1 MVFKKKPEQPAEQPV
16 SAAETPAERKLPLI
30 LRWPISIVLL
40 FVMPPFGTAVGIG
53 LAVARLIF
61 NHKYPRYK
69 LKLRTK
75 LIVSTLCVAF
85 VVWAVVTAPESSTTT
100 SAEAVPAEQS
110 EAQTA
115 EGESPTA
122 ENTAAP
128 AETESAVP
136 QSAEPE
142 KDTQAEQQAAE
153 EQKKQEAESEQ
164 KQAEAEQ
171 TAKAEAEAQKE
182 AEKQKK
188 EEEKQKKREE
198 KAAKKLARQQKRANR
213 KIEKALS
220 KEKTEKAAKKLSRVK
235 ENWVYAYYQGLL
247 PDLIEQDDRTQFD
260 RYLTIYRQAFPDTE
274 QMKDVLTVWD
284 QICDDQKKMDELD
297 KKYRSDYSG
306 GMSGAISAANNAEE
320 RTFYLQYK
328 LKNSA
333 ANSKNSVISA
343 VGEAIGAAQESLTG
357 TYEYLANNVTND
369 FIPSLL
375 QGYIDM
381 NTYAG
386 DEQYVL
392 ITTKPFSQAGATT
405 VYAYQS
411 GTRTLTTSD
420 GFEKEVECYRVMDSA
435 TRDAIQQDY
444 ETYSVAGMS
453 IAEASQYMQELL
465 KK

>member
-1 MVFKKKPEQPAEQPV
+1 MLFKKKTKKTAEQTVP
-16 SAAETPAERKLPLI
+16 AAEPTDERKLPLI

-40 FVMPPFGTAVGIG
+40 FVMPPFGTAIGIG
-53 LAVARLIF
+53 LSVARLIF

-100 SAEAVPAEQS
+100 SAEAAPAEQS
-110 EAQTA
+110 EPQ
-115 EGESPTA
+115 TA
-122 ENTAAP
+122 ENTTAP
-128 AETESAVP
+128 EETEPAQP
-136 QSAEPE
+136 QSADSE
-142 KDTQAEQQAAE
+142 KDAQAEPAAE
-153 EQKKQEAESEQ
+153 EQKKQEAETKEKQ
-164 KQAEAEQ
+164 TEAEPAAQAETE
-171 TAKAEAEAQKE
+171 KQKE

-188 EEEKQKKREE
+188 EEKKQQKREE

-220 KEKTEKAAKKLSRVK
+220 KEKTEKAAKKLSHVK
-235 ENWVYAYYQGLL
+235 ENWVYAYYQQML
-247 PDLIEQDDRTQFD
+247 PDLIEQDDRTQLD
-260 RYLTIYRQAFPDTE
+260 RYLTIYRQAFPETE
-274 QMKDVLTVWD
+274 QMKDVLTAWD

-306 GMSGAISAANNAEE
+306 GMSGAISAVDKAEE

-381 NTYAG
+381 NVYPG

-420 GFEKEVECYRVMDSA
+420 GFEKEVECYRVMDST
-435 TRDAIQQDY
+435 TRDTIRQDY

-453 IAEASQYMQELL
+453 ITEASQHMQELL
-465 KK
+465 NK

>member
-1 MVFKKKPEQPAEQPV
+1 MLFKKKPEQPAEQPGT
-16 SAAETPAERKLPLI
+16 AAERKLPLI

-61 NHKYPRYK
+61 NHRYLRYK

-100 SAEAVPAEQS
+100 SAEAAPAEQS
-110 EAQTA
+110 EPQ
-115 EGESPTA
+115 TA
-122 ENTAAP
+122 ENTEAP
-128 AETESAVP
+128 AETEP
-136 QSAEPE
+136 TQTQSAELE
-142 KDTQAEQQAAE
+142 KGAQAEQQAAE
-153 EQKKQEAESEQ
+153 EQKKQEAETKQ
-164 KQAEAEQ
+164 KQTEAEQ
-171 TAKAEAEAQKE
+171 AAKAEAEAQKE

-220 KEKTEKAAKKLSRVK
+220 KEKIEKAAKKLSRVK
-235 ENWVYAYYQGLL
+235 ESWVYAYYQGLL
-247 PDLIEQDDRTQFD
+247 PDLIEQDDRTQLD

-274 QMKDVLTVWD
+274 QMKDVLTDWD

-306 GMSGAISAANNAEE
+306 GMSGAISAVDKAEE
-320 RTFYLQYK
+320 RTFYLRYK

-343 VGEAIGAAQESLTG
+343 VGEAIDAAQESLTG

-420 GFEKEVECYRVMDSA
+420 GFEKEVECYRVMDRT
-435 TRDAIQQDY
+435 TRDAVQQDY

-453 IAEASQYMQELL
+453 IAEASQHMQELL
-465 KK
+465 KNKRKQGES

>member
-1 MVFKKKPEQPAEQPV
+1 MFFKKKQEQSAELAVV
-16 SAAETPAERKLPLI
+16 SAESSAERKLPLI
-30 LRWPISIVLL
+30 LRWPISIILL

-61 NHKYPRYK
+61 NHKYPKYK
-69 LKLRTK
+69 LKLWTK
-75 LIVSTLCVAF
+75 LIISALCIAF
-85 VVWAVVTAPESSTTT
+85 VIWAVVTAPESSTTT
-100 SAEAVPAEQS
+100 SAEAVPTEQGESQATETTS
-110 EAQTA
+110 EAT
-115 EGESPTA
+115 
-122 ENTAAP
+122 ENKTVEQ
-128 AETESAVP
+128 ETTS
-136 QSAEPE
+136 
-142 KDTQAEQQAAE
+142 QAEQQAAS
-153 EQKKQEAESEQ
+153 EQKKQEEAVQAAKDETE
-164 KQAEAEQ
+164 KQ
-171 TAKAEAEAQKE
+171 QKE
-182 AEKQKK
+182 AEKQ
-188 EEEKQKKREE
+188 QRQEE
-198 KAAKKLARQQKRANR
+198 KAAKKLVRQQKRANR

-220 KEKTEKAAKKLSRVK
+220 KEKIEKAAKKLSHVK

-247 PDLIEQDDRTQFD
+247 PDLIEQDDRTQLD
-260 RYLTIYRQAFPDTE
+260 RYLTIYRQAFPETE
-274 QMKDVLTVWD
+274 QMKDVLTAWD

-306 GMSGAISAANNAEE
+306 GMSGAISAVDKAEE

-375 QGYIDM
+375 QGNINM
-381 NTYAG
+381 NVYPG

-420 GFEKEVECYRVMDSA
+420 GFEKEVECYRVMDST
-435 TRDAIQQDY
+435 TRDTIRQDY
-444 ETYSVAGMS
+444 EMYSVAGMS
-453 IAEASQYMQELL
+453 ITEASQYMQELL
-465 KK
+465 NK

>member
-1 MVFKKKPEQPAEQPV
+1 MLFKKKQEQTTESMV

-30 LRWPISIVLL
+30 LRWPIGIVLL
-40 FVMPPFGTAVGIG
+40 FVMPPFGTVVGIG

-61 NHKYPRYK
+61 NHRYPQYK

-75 LIVSTLCVAF
+75 LIVSTLCIAF

-100 SAEAVPAEQS
+100 SAEAAPAEQS

-115 EGESPTA
+115 EIESQTA
-122 ENTAAP
+122 ENTVTP
-128 AETESAVP
+128 AETEP
-136 QSAEPE
+136 EQTQSAEPE
-142 KDTQAEQQAAE
+142 KDMQAEQAAE
-153 EQKKQEAESEQ
+153 EQKEQEDESKQ
-164 KQAEAEQ
+164 KQA
-171 TAKAEAEAQKE
+171 E

-188 EEEKQKKREE
+188 EEKEKKREE

-220 KEKTEKAAKKLSRVK
+220 KEKTEKAAKKLSRVQ
-235 ENWVYAYYQGLL
+235 ENWVYAYYQELL
-247 PDLIEQDDRTQFD
+247 PDLIEKDDRTQLD

-274 QMKDVLTVWD
+274 QMKDVFTAWD

-306 GMSGAISAANNAEE
+306 GMSGAISAVDKAEE
-320 RTFYLQYK
+320 RTFYLRYK

-343 VGEAIGAAQESLTG
+343 VGEAIDAAQESLTG

-392 ITTKPFSQAGATT
+392 ITTKPFSQAGTTT

-411 GTRTLTTSD
+411 GTRTLTTAD

-465 KK
+465 K

>member
-1 MVFKKKPEQPAEQPV
+1 MLFKKKPEKTAEQTVP
-16 SAAETPAERKLPLI
+16 AAEPTDERKLPLI

-40 FVMPPFGTAVGIG
+40 FVMPPFGTAIGIG
-53 LAVARLIF
+53 LSIARLIF

-100 SAEAVPAEQS
+100 SAEAASAEQS
-110 EAQTA
+110 EPQMEGSKPQTA
-115 EGESPTA
+115 ESTSA
-122 ENTAAP
+122 S
-128 AETESAVP
+128 AETEPA
-136 QSAEPE
+136 QTQAKEPE
-142 KDTQAEQQAAE
+142 KDSQAEQQAAK
-153 EQKKQEAESEQ
+153 QKKQEET
-164 KQAEAEQ
+164 EQ
-171 TAKAEAEAQKE
+171 TAKTA
-182 AEKQKK
+182 AEKQQKK
-188 EEEKQKKREE
+188 AEKQQRQEE

-220 KEKTEKAAKKLSRVK
+220 KEKIEKAAKKLSHVK

-247 PDLIEQDDRTQFD
+247 PDLIEQDDRTQLD
-260 RYLTIYRQAFPDTE
+260 RYLTIYRQAFPETE
-274 QMKDVLTVWD
+274 QMKDVLTAWD

-306 GMSGAISAANNAEE
+306 GMSGAISAVDKAEE

-381 NTYAG
+381 NVYPG

-420 GFEKEVECYRVMDSA
+420 GFEKEVECYRVMDST
-435 TRDAIQQDY
+435 TRDTIRQDY

-453 IAEASQYMQELL
+453 IAEASQHMQELL

>member
-1 MVFKKKPEQPAEQPV
+1 MFFKKKQEQSAEPAVV
-16 SAAETPAERKLPLI
+16 SAESSAERKLPLI
-30 LRWPISIVLL
+30 LRWTISIILL

-61 NHKYPRYK
+61 NHKYPKYK
-69 LKLRTK
+69 LKLWTK
-75 LIVSTLCVAF
+75 LIISALCIAF
-85 VVWAVVTAPESSTTT
+85 VIWAVVTAPESSTTT
-100 SAEAVPAEQS
+100 SAEAVPTEQGESQATETTS
-110 EAQTA
+110 EAT
-115 EGESPTA
+115 
-122 ENTAAP
+122 ENKTVEQ
-128 AETESAVP
+128 ETTS
-136 QSAEPE
+136 
-142 KDTQAEQQAAE
+142 QAEQQAAS
-153 EQKKQEAESEQ
+153 EQKKQEEAV
-164 KQAEAEQ
+164 QA
-171 TAKAEAEAQKE
+171 AKAET
-182 AEKQKK
+182 EKQ
-188 EEEKQKKREE
+188 QRQEE
-198 KAAKKLARQQKRANR
+198 KAAKKLARQQKRANK
-213 KIEKALS
+213 KIEKALG
-220 KEKTEKAAKKLSRVK
+220 KDNIEKAAKKLSHVK
-235 ENWVYAYYQGLL
+235 ENWVYAYYQQML
-247 PDLIEQDDRTQFD
+247 PDLIEQDDRTQLD
-260 RYLTIYRQAFPDTE
+260 RYLTIYRQAFPETE
-274 QMKDVLTVWD
+274 QMKDVLTAWD

-306 GMSGAISAANNAEE
+306 GMSGAISAVDKAEE

-328 LKNSA
+328 LRNSA

-381 NTYAG
+381 NVYPG

-420 GFEKEVECYRVMDSA
+420 GFEKEVECYRVMDST
-435 TRDAIQQDY
+435 TRDTIRQDY

-453 IAEASQYMQELL
+453 IVEASQHMQELL
-465 KK
+465 NK

>member
-1 MVFKKKPEQPAEQPV
+1 MLFKKKPEKTAEQTVP
-16 SAAETPAERKLPLI
+16 AAEPTTERKLPLI

-40 FVMPPFGTAVGIG
+40 FVMPPFGTAIGIG
-53 LAVARLIF
+53 LSVARLIF

-100 SAEAVPAEQS
+100 SAEAASAEQS
-110 EAQTA
+110 EPQMEESKPQTA
-115 EGESPTA
+115 ESTS
-122 ENTAAP
+122 AP
-128 AETESAVP
+128 AETEPVQTQAK
-136 QSAEPE
+136 EPK
-142 KDTQAEQQAAE
+142 KDSQAEQQAAK
-153 EQKKQEAESEQ
+153 QKKQEET
-164 KQAEAEQ
+164 EQ
-171 TAKAEAEAQKE
+171 TAKAA
-182 AEKQKK
+182 AEKQQKQAEKRKK
-188 EEEKQKKREE
+188 QEEKV
-198 KAAKKLARQQKRANR
+198 AKKLARQQKRANR

-220 KEKTEKAAKKLSRVK
+220 KEKIEKAAKKLSHVK
-235 ENWVYAYYQGLL
+235 ENWVYAYYQQML
-247 PDLIEQDDRTQFD
+247 PDLIEQDDRTQLD
-260 RYLTIYRQAFPDTE
+260 RYLTIYRQAFPETE
-274 QMKDVLTVWD
+274 QMKDVLTAWD

-306 GMSGAISAANNAEE
+306 GMSGAISAVDKAEE

-381 NTYAG
+381 NVYPG

-420 GFEKEVECYRVMDSA
+420 GSEKEVECYHVMDST
-435 TRDAIQQDY
+435 TRDTIRQDY

-453 IAEASQYMQELL
+453 ITEASQHMQELL
-465 KK
+465 NK

>member
-1 MVFKKKPEQPAEQPV
+1 MFFKKKQEQSAELAVV
-16 SAAETPAERKLPLI
+16 SAESSAERKLPLI
-30 LRWPISIVLL
+30 LRWPISIILL

-61 NHKYPRYK
+61 NHKYPKYK
-69 LKLRTK
+69 LKLWTK
-75 LIVSTLCVAF
+75 LIISALCIAF
-85 VVWAVVTAPESSTTT
+85 VIWAVVTAPESSTTT
-100 SAEAVPAEQS
+100 SAEAVPTEQGESQATETTS
-110 EAQTA
+110 EAT
-115 EGESPTA
+115 
-122 ENTAAP
+122 ENKTVEQ
-128 AETESAVP
+128 ETTS
-136 QSAEPE
+136 
-142 KDTQAEQQAAE
+142 QAEQQAASAE
-153 EQKKQEAESEQ
+153 KQ
-164 KQAEAEQ
+164 
-171 TAKAEAEAQKE
+171 QKE
-182 AEKQKK
+182 AEKQ
-188 EEEKQKKREE
+188 QRQEE
-198 KAAKKLARQQKRANR
+198 KAAKKLVRQQKRANR

-220 KEKTEKAAKKLSRVK
+220 KEKIEKAAKKLSHVK

-247 PDLIEQDDRTQFD
+247 PDLIEQDDRTQLD
-260 RYLTIYRQAFPDTE
+260 RYLTIYRQAFPETE
-274 QMKDVLTVWD
+274 QMKDVLTAWD

-306 GMSGAISAANNAEE
+306 GMSGAISAVDKAEE

-369 FIPSLL
+369 FIPSML
-375 QGYIDM
+375 QGNIDM
-381 NTYAG
+381 NVYPG

-420 GFEKEVECYRVMDSA
+420 GFEKEVECYRVMDST
-435 TRDAIQQDY
+435 TRDTIRQDY

-453 IAEASQYMQELL
+453 IVEASQHMQELL
-465 KK
+465 NK

>member
-1 MVFKKKPEQPAEQPV
+1 MFFKKKQEQSEELAVV
-16 SAAETPAERKLPLI
+16 SAESSAERKLPLI
-30 LRWPISIVLL
+30 LRWPISIILL

-61 NHKYPRYK
+61 NHKYPKYK
-69 LKLRTK
+69 LKLWTK
-75 LIVSTLCVAF
+75 LIISALCIAF
-85 VVWAVVTAPESSTTT
+85 VIWAVVTAPESSTTT
-100 SAEAVPAEQS
+100 SAEAVPTEQGESQATETTS
-110 EAQTA
+110 EAT
-115 EGESPTA
+115 
-122 ENTAAP
+122 ENKTVEQ
-128 AETESAVP
+128 ETTS
-136 QSAEPE
+136 
-142 KDTQAEQQAAE
+142 QAEQQAA
-153 EQKKQEAESEQ
+153 SEQ
-164 KQAEAEQ
+164 KQ
-171 TAKAEAEAQKE
+171 QKE
-182 AEKQKK
+182 AEKQ
-188 EEEKQKKREE
+188 QRQEE
-198 KAAKKLARQQKRANR
+198 KAAKKLVRQQKRANR

-220 KEKTEKAAKKLSRVK
+220 KEKIEKAAKKLSHVK

-247 PDLIEQDDRTQFD
+247 PDLIEQDDRTQLD
-260 RYLTIYRQAFPDTE
+260 RYLTIYRQAFPETE
-274 QMKDVLTVWD
+274 QMKDVLTAWD

-306 GMSGAISAANNAEE
+306 GMSGAISAVDKAEE

-369 FIPSLL
+369 FIPSML
-375 QGYIDM
+375 QGNIDM
-381 NTYAG
+381 NVYPG

-420 GFEKEVECYRVMDSA
+420 GFEKEVECYRVMDST
-435 TRDAIQQDY
+435 TRDTIRQDY
-444 ETYSVAGMS
+444 EMYSVAGMS
-453 IAEASQYMQELL
+453 ITEASQHMQELL
-465 KK
+465 NK

>member
-1 MVFKKKPEQPAEQPV
+1 MFFKKKQEQSAELAVV
-16 SAAETPAERKLPLI
+16 SAESSAERKLPLI
-30 LRWPISIVLL
+30 LRWPISIILL

-61 NHKYPRYK
+61 NHKYPKYK
-69 LKLRTK
+69 LKLWTK
-75 LIVSTLCVAF
+75 LIISALCIAF
-85 VVWAVVTAPESSTTT
+85 VIWAVVTAPESSTTT
-100 SAEAVPAEQS
+100 SAEAVPTEQGESQATETTS
-110 EAQTA
+110 EAT
-115 EGESPTA
+115 
-122 ENTAAP
+122 ENKTVEQ
-128 AETESAVP
+128 ETTS
-136 QSAEPE
+136 
-142 KDTQAEQQAAE
+142 QAEQQAAS
-153 EQKKQEAESEQ
+153 EQKKQEEAV
-164 KQAEAEQ
+164 QA
-171 TAKAEAEAQKE
+171 AKDET
-182 AEKQKK
+182 EKQ
-188 EEEKQKKREE
+188 QRQEE
-198 KAAKKLARQQKRANR
+198 KAAKKLVRQQKRANR

-220 KEKTEKAAKKLSRVK
+220 KEKIEKAAKKLSHVK

-247 PDLIEQDDRTQFD
+247 PDLIEQDDRTQLD
-260 RYLTIYRQAFPDTE
+260 RYLTIYRQAFPETE
-274 QMKDVLTVWD
+274 QMKDVLTAWD

-306 GMSGAISAANNAEE
+306 GMSGAISAVDKAEE

-369 FIPSLL
+369 FIPSML
-375 QGYIDM
+375 QGNIDM
-381 NTYAG
+381 NVYPG

-420 GFEKEVECYRVMDSA
+420 GFEKEVECYRVMDST
-435 TRDAIQQDY
+435 TRDTIRQDY

-453 IAEASQYMQELL
+453 IVEASQHMQELL
-465 KK
+465 NK

>member
-1 MVFKKKPEQPAEQPV
+1 MLFKKKTEKTAEQTV
-16 SAAETPAERKLPLI
+16 LAAELTAERKLPLI

-100 SAEAVPAEQS
+100 SAEAASAEQS
-110 EAQTA
+110 EPQMEESKPQTA
-115 EGESPTA
+115 ESTS
-122 ENTAAP
+122 AP
-128 AETESAVP
+128 AETEPA
-136 QSAEPE
+136 QTQAKEPE
-142 KDTQAEQQAAE
+142 KDSQAEQQAAK
-153 EQKKQEAESEQ
+153 QKKQEETEQAAKATAEKQQ
-164 KQAEAEQ
+164 KQAE
-171 TAKAEAEAQKE
+171 KRK
-182 AEKQKK
+182 KQ
-188 EEEKQKKREE
+188 EEKV
-198 KAAKKLARQQKRANR
+198 AKKLARQQKRANK
-213 KIEKALS
+213 KIEKALG
-220 KEKTEKAAKKLSRVK
+220 KDNIEKAAKKLSHVK
-235 ENWVYAYYQGLL
+235 ENWVYAYYQQML
-247 PDLIEQDDRTQFD
+247 PDLIEQDDRTQLD
-260 RYLTIYRQAFPDTE
+260 RYLTIYRQAFPETE
-274 QMKDVLTVWD
+274 QMKDVLTAWD

-306 GMSGAISAANNAEE
+306 GMSGAISAVDKAEE

-381 NTYAG
+381 NVYPG

-420 GFEKEVECYRVMDSA
+420 GFEKEVECYRVMDST
-435 TRDAIQQDY
+435 TRDTIRRDY

-453 IAEASQYMQELL
+453 ITEASQHMQELL
-465 KK
+465 NK

>member
-1 MVFKKKPEQPAEQPV
+1 MLFKKKPEKTAEQTVP
-16 SAAETPAERKLPLI
+16 AAEPTAERKLPLI

-40 FVMPPFGTAVGIG
+40 FVMPPFGTAIGIG
-53 LAVARLIF
+53 LSVARLIF

-100 SAEAVPAEQS
+100 SAEAAPAEQS
-110 EAQTA
+110 EPQ
-115 EGESPTA
+115 TA
-122 ENTAAP
+122 ENTTAP
-128 AETESAVP
+128 EETEPAQP
-136 QSAEPE
+136 QSADSE
-142 KDTQAEQQAAE
+142 KDAQAEPAAE
-153 EQKKQEAESEQ
+153 EQKKQEAETKE
-164 KQAEAEQ
+164 KQTEVEPA
-171 TAKAEAEAQKE
+171 AKAETEKQKE

-188 EEEKQKKREE
+188 EEKKQQKREE

-220 KEKTEKAAKKLSRVK
+220 KEKIEKAAKKLSHVK

-247 PDLIEQDDRTQFD
+247 PDLIEQDDRTQLD
-260 RYLTIYRQAFPDTE
+260 RYLTIYRQAFPETE
-274 QMKDVLTVWD
+274 QMKDVLIAWD

-306 GMSGAISAANNAEE
+306 GMSGAISAVDKAEE

-381 NTYAG
+381 NVYPG

-420 GFEKEVECYRVMDSA
+420 GFENEVECYRVMDST
-435 TRDAIQQDY
+435 TRDTIRQDY

-453 IAEASQYMQELL
+453 ITEASQHMQELL
-465 KK
+465 NK

>member
-1 MVFKKKPEQPAEQPV
+1 MLFKKKPEKTAEQMVP
-16 SAAETPAERKLPLI
+16 AAEPTAERKLPLI

-40 FVMPPFGTAVGIG
+40 FVMPPFGTVIGIG

-100 SAEAVPAEQS
+100 SAEAASAEQS
-110 EAQTA
+110 ESQ
-115 EGESPTA
+115 TA
-122 ENTAAP
+122 ENTTVP
-128 AETESAVP
+128 TETEPAQP
-136 QSAEPE
+136 QSADSE
-142 KDTQAEQQAAE
+142 KDAQAEPAAE
-153 EQKKQEAESEQ
+153 EQKKQEAETKE
-164 KQAEAEQ
+164 KQTEAEPA
-171 TAKAEAEAQKE
+171 AKAETEKQKE

-188 EEEKQKKREE
+188 EEKKQQKLEE

-220 KEKTEKAAKKLSRVK
+220 KEKIEKAAKKLSHVK

-247 PDLIEQDDRTQFD
+247 PDLIEQDDRTQLD
-260 RYLTIYRQAFPDTE
+260 RYLTIYRQAFPETE
-274 QMKDVLTVWD
+274 QMKDVLTAWD

-306 GMSGAISAANNAEE
+306 GMSGAISAVDKAEE

-381 NTYAG
+381 NVYPG
-386 DEQYVL
+386 DVQYVL

-420 GFEKEVECYRVMDSA
+420 GFEKEVECYRVMDST
-435 TRDAIQQDY
+435 TRDTIQQDY

-453 IAEASQYMQELL
+453 IAEASQHMQELL
-465 KK
+465 NK

>member
-1 MVFKKKPEQPAEQPV
+1 MLFKKKPEQPAEQPV

-100 SAEAVPAEQS
+100 SAEAAPAERS
-110 EAQTA
+110 EPQ
-115 EGESPTA
+115 TA
-122 ENTAAP
+122 ENTEAP
-128 AETESAVP
+128 AETEPAQA

-142 KDTQAEQQAAE
+142 KGAQAEQQATE
-153 EQKKQEAESEQ
+153 EQKKQEAETKQ
-164 KQAEAEQ
+164 KQ
-171 TAKAEAEAQKE
+171 TAKAET
-182 AEKQKK
+182 EKQKK

-235 ENWVYAYYQGLL
+235 ESWVYAYYQGLL
-247 PDLIEQDDRTQFD
+247 PDLIEQDDRAQLD

-274 QMKDVLTVWD
+274 QMKDVLTAWD

-306 GMSGAISAANNAEE
+306 GMSGAISAVDKAEE

-375 QGYIDM
+375 QGYIDT
-381 NTYAG
+381 NVYPG

-453 IAEASQYMQELL
+453 IAEASQHMQELL

>member
-1 MVFKKKPEQPAEQPV
+1 MLFKKKPEKTAEQTVP
-16 SAAETPAERKLPLI
+16 AAEPTAERKLPLI

-40 FVMPPFGTAVGIG
+40 FVMPPFGTAIGIG
-53 LAVARLIF
+53 LSVARLIF

-100 SAEAVPAEQS
+100 SAEAAPAEQS
-110 EAQTA
+110 EPQ
-115 EGESPTA
+115 TA
-122 ENTAAP
+122 ENTTAP
-128 AETESAVP
+128 EETEPAQP
-136 QSAEPE
+136 QSADSE
-142 KDTQAEQQAAE
+142 KDAQAEPTAE
-153 EQKKQEAESEQ
+153 EQKKQEAETKE
-164 KQAEAEQ
+164 KQTEVEPA
-171 TAKAEAEAQKE
+171 AKAETEKQKE

-188 EEEKQKKREE
+188 EEKKQQKREE

-220 KEKTEKAAKKLSRVK
+220 KEKIEKAAKKLSHVK

-247 PDLIEQDDRTQFD
+247 PDLIEQDDRTQLD
-260 RYLTIYRQAFPDTE
+260 RYLTIYRQAFPETE
-274 QMKDVLTVWD
+274 QMKDVLTAWD

-306 GMSGAISAANNAEE
+306 GMSGAICAVDKAEE

-381 NTYAG
+381 NVYPG

-420 GFEKEVECYRVMDSA
+420 GFEKEVECYRVMDST
-435 TRDAIQQDY
+435 TRDTIRQDY

-453 IAEASQYMQELL
+453 ITEASQHMQELL
-465 KK
+465 NK

>member
-1 MVFKKKPEQPAEQPV
+1 MLFKKKPEKTAEQMVP
-16 SAAETPAERKLPLI
+16 AAEPTAERKLPLI

-100 SAEAVPAEQS
+100 SAEAASAEQS
-110 EAQTA
+110 EPQT
-115 EGESPTA
+115 T
-122 ENTAAP
+122 ENTTAP
-128 AETESAVP
+128 TETEPAQS
-136 QSAEPE
+136 QSANSE
-142 KDTQAEQQAAE
+142 KDAQAEPDAE
-153 EQKKQEAESEQ
+153 EQKKQEAETKE
-164 KQAEAEQ
+164 KQAEAEPA
-171 TAKAEAEAQKE
+171 AKAETEKQKE

-198 KAAKKLARQQKRANR
+198 KTAKKLARQQKRANR

-220 KEKTEKAAKKLSRVK
+220 KEKIEKAAKKLSRVK

-247 PDLIEQDDRTQFD
+247 PDLIEQDDRTQLD
-260 RYLTIYRQAFPDTE
+260 RYLTIYRQAFPETE
-274 QMKDVLTVWD
+274 QMKDVLIAWD

-306 GMSGAISAANNAEE
+306 GMSGAISAVDKAEE

-343 VGEAIGAAQESLTG
+343 VGEAIDAAQESLTG

-381 NTYAG
+381 NVYPG

-420 GFEKEVECYRVMDSA
+420 GFEKEVECYHVMDST
-435 TRDAIQQDY
+435 TRDTIRQDY
-444 ETYSVAGMS
+444 ETYSVASMS
-453 IAEASQYMQELL
+453 ITEASQHMQELL
-465 KK
+465 NK